1 MVVFFFCRSKSG
13 VPLEMSKSFL
23 TRASIGFLGFSL
35 IISTL
40 SACVS
45 IDKEFGYFPSRDSI
59 NKLGVGSFKKAQV
72 NALIGPAAI
81 SEDDSWIYIGSNI
94 STTAFLSPKVVDR
107 DILLLQFNDKDIL
120 VSKDIFTI
128 ADGKIFNISTSKEIE
143 DPRKSGV
150 IRQLFGNLTKFSPE
164 NFVSQN

>member
-1 MVVFFFCRSKSG
+1 
-13 VPLEMSKSFL
+13 MSKSFL
-23 TRASIGFLGFSL
+23 TRASNGILGFSL

-107 DILLLQFNDKDIL
+107 DILLLQFNDKDTL